1 MLFRSQLGFL
11 SAAEA
16 AAVDSK
22 KLQKFFHS
30 TLAARI
36 FSAEKVM
43 RELRFLAEAG
53 KEEIGDFLDLLGH
66 ESKVVVQGIADC
78 VFIENGGAVIVDYKS
93 DWISSEKDLI
103 DRYRGQLEIY
113 RRLLGQSLGVP
124 VRECILYS
132 FTLSRAIT
140 AYKV

>member
-1 MLFRSQLGFL
+1 MG
-11 SAAEA
+11 
-16 AAVDSK
+16 
-22 KLQKFFHS
+22 
-30 TLAARI
+30 
-36 FSAEKVM
+36 
-43 RELRFLAEAG
+43 LR
-53 KEEIGDFLDLLGH
+53 DLDLLGD